1 MPAWRFYQG
10 LKGEWRWYV
19 LDRAGDVLHSADQA
33 FAELSACMKN
43 AEAAGCARDSYQVH
57 ARAAGPAPLAS
68 QAIPPGPSAQTP
80 G

>member
-10 LKGEWRWYV
+10 LKGEWRWYE
-19 LDRAGDVLHSADQA
+19 LDSAGRILHSADQA

-57 ARAAGPAPLAS
+57 ARAAETAQPGSQVPLPDAQPRAPN
-68 QAIPPGPSAQTP
+68 
-80 G
+80 